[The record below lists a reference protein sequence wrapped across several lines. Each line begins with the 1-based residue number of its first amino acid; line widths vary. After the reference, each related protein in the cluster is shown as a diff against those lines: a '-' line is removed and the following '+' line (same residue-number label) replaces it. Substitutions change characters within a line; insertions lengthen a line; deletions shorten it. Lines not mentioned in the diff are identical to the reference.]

1 MVLSIRNNNPFSL
14 LQLNPSSWRGLV
26 GKEKNGFLKFD
37 SVLNG
42 SRAGF
47 INLIQ
52 QVNKGNNTI
61 EKIFSNYGD
70 PGHEETYRAFV
81 SKETGIPRLKPIADY
96 EQLFSIGRAIVKME
110 AGKFWVDP
118 VTFRAGLDEAVKS
131 YQLKKIITTGG
142 SITGILIILV
152 FAYILLNR

>member
-1 MVLSIRNNNPFSL
+1 MVLAEKNNNPFSI
-14 LQLNPSSWRGLV
+14 LQIRPSQWRGLV
-26 GKEKNGFLKFD
+26 GTEKNGYLKFD

-42 SRAGF
+42 ARAGF

-52 QVNKGNNTI
+52 QVNAGHNTI

-81 SKETGIPRLKPIADY
+81 SKDTGIPRLKPITNY
-96 EQLFSIGRAIVKME
+96 EDLFKIGRAIVKME

-118 VTFRAGLDEAVKS
+118 VTFRAGLDEAIKS
-131 YQLKKIITTGG
+131 YQLKKIAVVGG

-152 FAYILLNR
+152 VAFIILNR